1 MEASK
6 LFASQEAEEQVKKE
20 SVKTS
25 VPVEVAAPAEEPKE
39 DQAPKSA
46 APTPEQIIAIKVQYS
61 VISYCFFL
69 PILSSSSRMLFKD

>member
-20 SVKTS
+20 SVKT
-25 VPVEVAAPAEEPKE
+25 VPVEVAVPAEEPKE
-39 DQAPKSA
+39 AQASKPV

-69 PILSSSSRMLFKD
+69 PVLSSSSRMLSKN